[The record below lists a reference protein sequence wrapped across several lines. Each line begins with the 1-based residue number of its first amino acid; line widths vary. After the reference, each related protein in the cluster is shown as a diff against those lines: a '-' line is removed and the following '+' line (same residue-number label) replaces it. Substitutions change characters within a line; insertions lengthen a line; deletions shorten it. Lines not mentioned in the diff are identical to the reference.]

1 MLQELPCV
9 ECVRHREPTPLPTNM
24 TSTAIL
30 RVCSGSLAA
39 TRKGRSRA
47 CHFGT
52 TFKSWCKIFFAC
64 GGHQVN
70 FLSRLGPGSSPGRA
84 ESQLASELGE
94 LPLLGSQRVA
104 VQQLPCPTAAATGTA
119 AQGTGTGNAA
129 GEQQVQPAGATSTS
143 AALSPPWRQQP
154 RTMPPPLCRRR
165 RCRLCCC
172 CRSVCRLSLV
182 CTHTLKNCVKCPDVV
197 AGPGRPETILC

>member
-64 GGHQVN
+64 GGHQMI

-94 LPLLGSQRVA
+94 LPLLGPQRAA
-104 VQQLPCPTAAATGTA
+104 VQQRPWPTAEAT
-119 AQGTGTGNAA
+119 GTGTGNAA
-129 GEQQVQPAGATSTS
+129 
-143 AALSPPWRQQP
+143 
-154 RTMPPPLCRRR
+154 
-165 RCRLCCC
+165 
-172 CRSVCRLSLV
+172 
-182 CTHTLKNCVKCPDVV
+182 
-197 AGPGRPETILC
+197 